1 MCVLSYE
8 MIFVKMGGCTRLD
21 ILSSPTIHE
30 LSFMTDHQEGG
41 SPTNT
46 VPAPGRPEPD

>member
-1 MCVLSYE
+1 VCAVVRND
-8 MIFVKMGGCTRLD
+8 ICQNGGVYQVRYPF
-21 ILSSPTIHE
+21 ISQIHE